1 MGTSVAD
8 EALGNMRTVRSF
20 AMEEKEL
27 ELYCDEIEKSRRLNE
42 RLGLGIGLF
51 QGLSNLALNGKWHWY
66 YSTDIEK
73 STLYYAAELET
84 SDASSSKHIEIE
96 RCIHGWIKDYNL
108 QVFCYAQTSSSMSP
122 ASSER
127 FLAHPRLR
135 SG

>member
-51 QGLSNLALNGKWHWY
+51 QGLSNLALNGKWH
-66 YSTDIEK
+66 
-73 STLYYAAELET
+73 
-84 SDASSSKHIEIE
+84 
-96 RCIHGWIKDYNL
+96 
-108 QVFCYAQTSSSMSP
+108 
-122 ASSER
+122 
-127 FLAHPRLR
+127 
-135 SG
+135 